1 VTASIASVALSAAA
15 APAAHAYVYWTH
27 RGGGTGTTLGRAN
40 LDGTG
45 ANESF
50 IAGAK
55 GPVGIAVDGS
65 YVYWANTF
73 STTIGR
79 AKLDGTGPNQS
90 FITGATNPCGVAVDG
105 SYVYWAN
112 NGSNAIGRAKLDG
125 TGPNQSFI
133 TGATNPCGVAVDGSY
148 VYWTNEGGTTIGRAN
163 LDGSSP
169 NNGFIGGASAP
180 VGVTVNG
187 SYIYWGNNTTNTVGR
202 ANLDGSNPNNN
213 FITGSGGCT
222 DFPAVDDT
230 YLYWANDCDGSIGRA
245 NLDGTGVLESFIAVA
260 GNPGGV
266 AVDLAPL
273 TVSVTGTGAGS
284 VAGSTISCPSSCSGT
299 VAVGRQ
305 VTLTASPAAGSSFAG
320 WGGAC
325 SGSAATCSF
334 TIGASGAVTAR
345 FTAATSTPSPP
356 TLSAPNVSAARQS
369 VPRWRAGGKLA
380 QISANKTKKKKK
392 KPPVGTT
399 FSFSLDQQAAVS
411 FAFTQ
416 RVGGRKVGSNC
427 VADTR
432 ANHRRK
438 ACKRTVTTGTLPFA
452 GHAGINTVVFQGRL
466 RSKRFKPGAYKLIIT
481 ATNSAGQQSSPQS
494 LSFSIVR

>member
-1 VTASIASVALSAAA
+1 MTASIASVALSAAA
-15 APAAHAYVYWTH
+15 APAADAYVYWTH

-73 STTIGR
+73 STT
-79 AKLDGTGPNQS
+79 
-90 FITGATNPCGVAVDG
+90 
-105 SYVYWAN
+105 
-112 NGSNAIGRAKLDG
+112 IGRAKLDG

-260 GNPGGV
+260 ANPGGV

-305 VTLTASPAAGSSFAG
+305 VTLTATPAAGSSFAG

-356 TLSAPNVSAARQS
+356 TLSAPNISAARQS

-380 QISANKTKKKKK
+380 QISAKKKKKK